1 MEEIITKGDC
11 DKGLEQGHYGGD
23 YHNRTIEI

>member
-1 MEEIITKGDC
+1 MEEIITKGDYN
-11 DKGLEQGHYGGD
+11 KGLKQGHYGGD